1 MIHAIPGRVKVCER
15 STVDPTSSPEFFP
28 KSKVGH
34 YSLAEPPRCMNS
46 ELNARSIGSERER
59 ERLAYVLFPLRR
71 GIIADSVCSVSQ
83 VQAL

>member
-1 MIHAIPGRVKVCER
+1 MKEAQLIQP
-15 STVDPTSSPEFFP
+15 SSPEFFL

-59 ERLAYVLFPLRR
+59 ERLA
-71 GIIADSVCSVSQ
+71 
-83 VQAL
+83 